1 MMTQQGLHAGSVARG
16 GRNCSAAPGTW
27 CAERGPRSR
36 YHIFSRKNREDALS
50 HPRVW
55 LTLMPAYAGR
65 AAFLTLGRP
74 WRAVG
79 GAMLGLVLQM
89 RSEALRRLVD
99 TQMVMRGR
107 RGVFLRRQF
116 QFAAVHELARARR
129 RCNPDRA

>member
-65 AAFLTLGRP
+65 RLSSHLAALASGRCSA
-74 WRAVG
+74 W
-79 GAMLGLVLQM
+79 
-89 RSEALRRLVD
+89 
-99 TQMVMRGR
+99 
-107 RGVFLRRQF
+107 F
-116 QFAAVHELARARR
+116 
-129 RCNPDRA
+129 CK